1 MLHKI
6 FRGLEQGVRMQR
18 FRLGLL
24 LILGVGLASCGGVVP
39 ESGAQASEPG
49 TSVSLPTVTLTP
61 EPTATS
67 TLTPSATPG
76 IQDLLVLHTND
87 NWGETEP
94 CG

>member
-1 MLHKI
+1 
-6 FRGLEQGVRMQR
+6 MQR

-24 LILGVGLASCGGVVP
+24 LVLAVGLTSCGGAGP

-49 TSVSLPTVTLTP
+49 TLVSLPTVTLTP
-61 EPTATS
+61 EPTATFSQTS
-67 TLTPSATPG
+67 TATPELL
-76 IQDLLVLHTND
+76 DLLVLHTND